1 MLFFEFKDLIEMI
14 MTLQLTVDSQ
24 KQKMS
29 DMEDYIDNL
38 LVRVMENKP
47 TLLQSPY
54 VTARPIKYMKFII

>member
-1 MLFFEFKDLIEMI
+1 MV
-14 MTLQLTVDSQ
+14 LQSQVNTQ
-24 KQKMS
+24 KQKLS

-54 VTARPIKYMKFII
+54 VSFCHTKYLSLLTL